1 MQNVLN
7 VGQTTNQVIPMVRQK
22 DGKSYAM
29 SFRAGEVDQYV
40 RGGAPRH
47 QMTQE
52 EAMMQMIKQR
62 QAEQKKAKRKQN
74 WMTALQVA
82 GVLSGIALAGFF
94 IWQGLSGRNGMGK
107 NKNELQAIWE
117 DISKADSIDDM
128 ALPKDLKTMM
138 EKLKQNAKNGQI
150 INDRGGKPIKSI
162 LLYGPPGTGKTTF
175 AKAIAKMFPDSQFA
189 ALDVTSLGSEY
200 QSVTERNLNNA
211 VDMICEKA
219 KANPNK
225 KFFVFIDEIDS
236 VMMVDKGTGAKNSND
251 VLNEFKKC
259 FTEKLGK
266 CDNIITVGAT
276 NLPIDPEKAMT
287 ADGKLLD
294 KPMLD
299 RFAQKIFVGLPTSEQ
314 VQNAVSK
321 HYKNCKLVDGVL
333 KDPAKLQEFGE
344 HLVKG
349 KDVSFRTL
357 NFLYDDAAALV
368 EGNTAKVTMK
378 ELAQAVVD
386 KNNELNL
393 PENSLNW
400 FKRMAGII

>member
-1 MQNVLN
+1 MQSLSN
-7 VGQTTNQVIPMVRQK
+7 VGQTNQVIPMARQK
-22 DGKSYAM
+22 NSNSYAM
-29 SFRAGEVDQYV
+29 NFKAGEVDQYV
-40 RGGAPRH
+40 RGGASRP
-47 QMTQE
+47 QMSQE
-52 EAMMQMIKQR
+52 DVMRQMIKQR

-94 IWQGLSGRNGMGK
+94 IWQGLSGKGMGK
-107 NKNELQAIWE
+107 GKQELQAIWE

-128 ALPKDLKTMM
+128 ALSKDLKTMM
-138 EKLKQNAKNGQI
+138 EKLKKNAKDGQLI
-150 INDRGGKPIKSI
+150 DDRGGKPINSI

-211 VDMICEKA
+211 VDMICERARK
-219 KANPNK
+219 NPNQ

-236 VMMVDKGTGAKNSND
+236 VMMVDKGTGSKNSND

-266 CDNIITVGAT
+266 CKNIITVGAT

-287 ADGKLLD
+287 SDGKLLD

-299 RFAQKIFVGLPTSEQ
+299 RFSQKIFVGLPTSEQ
-314 VQNAVSK
+314 VQNAVAK
-321 HYKNCKLVDGVL
+321 HYKGRRLVDDVL
-333 KDPAKLQEFGE
+333 KDPAKLKEFSE
-344 HLVKG
+344 QLVKG

-357 NFLYDDAAALV
+357 GYLYNDAAALV
-368 EGNTAKVTMK
+368 DGDTAKVTIK

-386 KNNELNL
+386 KNNELQL
-393 PENSLNW
+393 PETSLNW
-400 FKRMAGII
+400 FKRIAGIS

>member
-1 MQNVLN
+1 MQSLSN
-7 VGQTTNQVIPMVRQK
+7 VGQTNQVIPMARQK
-22 DGKSYAM
+22 NSNSYAM
-29 SFRAGEVDQYV
+29 NFKAGEVDQYV
-40 RGGAPRH
+40 RGGASRP
-47 QMTQE
+47 QMSQE
-52 EAMMQMIKQR
+52 DVMRQMIKQR

-94 IWQGLSGRNGMGK
+94 IWQGLSGKGMGK
-107 NKNELQAIWE
+107 GKQELQAIWE

-128 ALPKDLKTMM
+128 ALSKDLKTMM
-138 EKLKQNAKNGQI
+138 EKLKKNAKDGQLI
-150 INDRGGKPIKSI
+150 DDRGGKPINSI

-211 VDMICEKA
+211 VDMICERARK
-219 KANPNK
+219 NPNQ

-236 VMMVDKGTGAKNSND
+236 VMMVDKGTGSKNSND

-266 CDNIITVGAT
+266 CKNIITVGAT

-287 ADGKLLD
+287 SDGKLLD

-299 RFAQKIFVGLPTSEQ
+299 RFSQKIFVGLPTSEQ
-314 VQNAVSK
+314 VQNAVAK
-321 HYKNCKLVDGVL
+321 HYKGRRLVDDVL
-333 KDPAKLQEFGE
+333 KDPAKLKEFSE

-349 KDVSFRTL
+349 RDVSFRTL
-357 NFLYDDAAALV
+357 GYLYNDAAALV
-368 EGNTAKVTMK
+368 DGDTAKVTIK

-386 KNNELNL
+386 KNNELQL
-393 PENSLNW
+393 PETSLNW
-400 FKRMAGII
+400 FKRIAGIS